1 MEEIKIFKNLYL
13 WLIVVVLAIST
24 ITWVAT
30 RSVQVVD
37 TGLIRYQ
44 EFQEIYN
51 TTKQINDN
59 ICNLIVLKDD
69 DKMFKDFSKSQQVL
83 ALKSNMNRWI
93 AEYNAKSSLI
103 NFSVWKSDTLPQVLN
118 VNQFSC
124 L

>member
-1 MEEIKIFKNLYL
+1 MEEIKTFKNLYL
-13 WLIVVVLAIST
+13 WLIVVGLAIST